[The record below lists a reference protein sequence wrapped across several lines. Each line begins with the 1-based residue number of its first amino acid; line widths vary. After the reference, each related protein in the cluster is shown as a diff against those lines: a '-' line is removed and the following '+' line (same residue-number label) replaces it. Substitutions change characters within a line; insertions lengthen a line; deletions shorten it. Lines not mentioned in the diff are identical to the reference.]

1 MHLAERAYALV
12 VLTALL
18 IVAGTWSSDP
28 AFAGLWRWPAALL
41 LTGLALEGFIIRRTV
56 IRAEIETAGRALL
69 GREQP
74 AAFAFTNESS
84 RPVTLEYAVAA
95 PAGFE
100 ALGLEQTRMLTAPR
114 GGTGRDEMSLLPVRL
129 GIQRWPKIPARVL
142 GRFGLAWWA
151 RSFAPSREIS
161 VAPDALR
168 APRRRP
174 SGKAT
179 GMRPRRTVGAGSELH
194 QLRAYVQ
201 GDPLARIDW
210 KATARS
216 RRLVT
221 REFSE
226 DQHLDVLVAIDAGRL
241 SRVRAGRLDRFGLYA
256 NIAAR
261 LAEVVTPNDDRIGL
275 VVFSD
280 RILAVCT
287 PDRGMPAI
295 TRMRQTLERL
305 EVHAAESDPI
315 AAAVRIRS
323 LLKHRTLVVV
333 LTDLDDAAVAEQLA
347 RAVRL
352 LSPPHLV
359 VVAGAHSDEI
369 AELARREPRS
379 WRDPWIAL
387 AAQEHETRAAAQ
399 RTLLRRLGAP
409 VIATKEDLLEQ
420 SVFDEYEALRRSR
433 RV

>member
-1 MHLAERAYALV
+1 MHLAERAYALI

-18 IVAGTWSSDP
+18 AIAGTWSSDP
-28 AFAGLWRWPAALL
+28 AFADLWRWPAALL
-41 LTGLALEGFIIRRTV
+41 LLGLALEGFFARRTIV
-56 IRAEIETAGRALL
+56 RADIETAARALL
-69 GREQP
+69 GREQS
-74 AAFAFTNESS
+74 AAFAFANDSNRS
-84 RPVTLEYAVAA
+84 VTLEYAATT

-100 ALGLEQTRMLTAPR
+100 PLDQTRVVTAPP
-114 GGTGRDEMSLLPVRL
+114 GGKARDAVSLLPVRL
-129 GIQRWPKIPARVL
+129 GVQRWPAIPARLL
-142 GRFGLAWWA
+142 GRFGLAWWPRA
-151 RSFAPSREIS
+151 LSPSREIS
-161 VAPDALR
+161 VAPDTLR

-174 SGKAT
+174 SGKST

-194 QLRAYVQ
+194 QLRAYVP

-210 KATARS
+210 KATART

-256 NIAAR
+256 NVAAR

-280 RILAVCT
+280 RTLAVCA
-287 PDRGMPAI
+287 PERGTPAI
-295 TRMRQTLERL
+295 TRIRYTLEL
-305 EVHAAESDPI
+305 LTVHSAESDPS

-323 LLKHRTLVVV
+323 LLKHRTLIVV

-359 VVAGAHSDEI
+359 VVAGVHSAEI
-369 AELARREPRS
+369 AELAHRESRT

-387 AAQEHETRAAAQ
+387 AAQEHESRAAAQ
-399 RTLLRRLGAP
+399 RVLLRRLGAP
-409 VIATKEDLLEQ
+409 VIASREDLLENA
-420 SVFDEYEALRRSR
+420 VFDEYEALRRSR
-433 RV
+433 RI

>member
-1 MHLAERAYALV
+1 MHLAERAYALI

-18 IVAGTWSSDP
+18 VIAGTWSSDP
-28 AFAGLWRWPAALL
+28 AFADLWRWPAALL
-41 LTGLALEGFIIRRTV
+41 LLGLALEGYFARRTIV
-56 IRAEIETAGRALL
+56 HADIETAARALL

-74 AAFAFTNESS
+74 AAFAFTNDSNRS
-84 RPVTLEYAVAA
+84 VTLEYAATT
-95 PAGFE
+95 PSGFE
-100 ALGLEQTRMLTAPR
+100 SLSQTRIVTAPR
-114 GGTGRDEMSLLPVRL
+114 GGTGRDAVSLVPVRL
-129 GIQRWPKIPARVL
+129 GVQRWPAIPARLL
-142 GRFGLAWWA
+142 GRLGLAWWPRA
-151 RSFAPSREIS
+151 LSPSREIS
-161 VAPDALR
+161 VAPDTLR

-174 SGKAT
+174 SGKST

-210 KATARS
+210 KATART

-256 NIAAR
+256 NVAAR

-280 RILAVCT
+280 RTLAVCA
-287 PDRGMPAI
+287 PERGTPAI
-295 TRMRQTLERL
+295 TRIRHTLERL
-305 EVHAAESDPI
+305 TVYSAESDPI

-323 LLKHRTLVVV
+323 LLKHRTLIVV
-333 LTDLDDAAVAEQLA
+333 LTDLDDAAVADQLA

-359 VVAGAHSDEI
+359 VVAGVHSVEI
-369 AELARREPRS
+369 AELAHRESRT

-387 AAQEHETRAAAQ
+387 AAQEHESRAAAQ
-399 RTLLRRLGAP
+399 RVLLRRLGAP
-409 VIATKEDLLEQ
+409 VIATREDLLENA
-420 SVFDEYEALRRSR
+420 VFDEYEALRRSR
-433 RV
+433 RI